1 MVYSVI
7 ELLLGLVHCLA
18 GLVRCAVLQLGMVV
32 YPPVGLPRMGGG
44 GAGLCAPHVEASLQ
58 KFPYRVC

>member
-32 YPPVGLPRMGGG
+32 YPPVGLPRMGGWCR
-44 GAGLCAPHVEASLQ
+44 LVCAA
-58 KFPYRVC
+58 C